1 MAVRTLIAALAIV
14 AATSVAYGRDEPL
27 VEPGRI
33 ALTAADGKPR
43 GAADVRAM
51 IIAGGRK
58 LGWSVDADIPGKLTL
73 QHSKGS
79 KHEVVVDAVYD
90 NQGYELKY
98 VSSVNMNYSKAEDGK
113 AEIHPTYNRWV
124 ANLIAAIGSASAT
137 PVSAS
142 VASGAILLQMPA
154 ATSDDLANSKIG
166 TECQLGR
173 VVAGHVSK
181 AMSSSYPRLREVEQ
195 IDSVPAG
202 ERGLKLTIVSTTGVG
217 GGSFSGPKSI
227 TLRGDLVDSQGVVAT
242 RTFVRRSG
250 VTGPLFTWRTTCDL
264 FERAAVT
271 LGKDVA
277 RWVANPSVAIA
288 DDSDAPVPEAAASST
303 QQHQL
308 SKESR

>member
-1 MAVRTLIAALAIV
+1 MAIRTFIAALAIV
-14 AATSVAYGRDEPL
+14 AATSGAYGREEPL

-33 ALTAADGKPR
+33 VLTAADGKPR

-51 IIAGGRK
+51 IIAGARK
-58 LGWSVDADIPGKLTL
+58 LGWSMDADVPGKLTL
-73 QHSKGS
+73 QRSKDT

-90 NQGYELKY
+90 DQGYELKY
-98 VSSVNMNYSKAEDGK
+98 VSSVNMNYSKADGSK

-124 ANLIAAIGSASAT
+124 ADLIAAIGSASPT

-154 ATSDDLANSKIG
+154 AMDQALADSKIG
-166 TECQLGR
+166 TECRLGH

-181 AMSSSYPRLREVEQ
+181 SLASNYPRLREVEQ
-195 IDSVPAG
+195 IDAVPAG
-202 ERGLKLTIVSTTGVG
+202 ERGLKLAIVSTTGVG

-227 TLRGDLVDSQGVVAT
+227 TLRADLVESKGVVAT
-242 RTFVRRSG
+242 RSFVRRAG

-264 FERAAVT
+264 FERAAMA

-277 RWVANPSVAIA
+277 RWMANPNAA
-288 DDSDAPVPEAAASST
+288 PEANAETAPPQEEAASSA
-303 QQHQL
+303 Q
-308 SKESR
+308 